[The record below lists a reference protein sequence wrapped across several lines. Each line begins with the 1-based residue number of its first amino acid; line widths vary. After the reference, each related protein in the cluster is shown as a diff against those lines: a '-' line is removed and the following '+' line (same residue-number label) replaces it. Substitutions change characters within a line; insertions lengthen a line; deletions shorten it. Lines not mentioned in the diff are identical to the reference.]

1 SPIGSILCAKLSL
14 NDMMLVLKTIFCLSL
29 LFCGG
34 LSVAEPAQ
42 PSWQLKIDRIGIQV
56 FQQQQAGFKQKHSK
70 GVMVV
75 KAQSEQVM
83 QLLQDLSLCSQ
94 WLYGCLSATRHDD
107 GLIHI
112 VVKGPL
118 WFKDRD
124 VVFASERRHLKASD
138 QWLITTDNQPT
149 MHPNSN
155 YVRVNTIHATWILT
169 TINSKKIQISYE
181 FYVDPQIKL
190 KSGVNK
196 YNRDALFLT
205 LRRLR
210 KLLRK
215 SAVNQASNPNQPK
228 P

>member
-1 SPIGSILCAKLSL
+1 
-14 NDMMLVLKTIFCLSL
+14 MLVLKTIFCLSL
-29 LFCGG
+29 LCFSG
-34 LSVAEPAQ
+34 LSVAQPAQ
-42 PSWQLKIDRIGIQV
+42 PSWQLKIDRQGIQV

-75 KAQSEQVM
+75 KAQSEQIM
-83 QLLQDLSLCSQ
+83 QLLQNLSLCSQ

-112 VVKGPL
+112 VIKGPL

-124 VVFASERRHLKASD
+124 VVFAAERQHLKASD
-138 QWLITTDNQPT
+138 QWLITTANQPT

-155 YVRVNTIHATWILT
+155 YVRINAIQATWLLT
-169 TINSKKIQISYE
+169 SINSKKIQISYE
-181 FYVDPQIKL
+181 FYIDPEIKL
-190 KSGVNK
+190 KAGVNK

-205 LRRLR
+205 LKQLR
-210 KLLRK
+210 KLLKK
-215 SAVNQASNPNQPK
+215 STIRVESNPDQSK

>member
-1 SPIGSILCAKLSL
+1 
-14 NDMMLVLKTIFCLSL
+14 M

-42 PSWQLKIDRIGIQV
+42 PSWQLKIDRVGIQV

-124 VVFASERRHLKASD
+124 VVFASETQYLKASD
-138 QWLITTDNQPT
+138 QWLITTDNQPK
-149 MHPNSN
+149 MHPNNN
-155 YVRVNTIHATWILT
+155 YVRINATVATWILT

-181 FYVDPQIKL
+181 FYADPEIKF

-205 LRRLR
+205 LKQLR
-210 KLLRK
+210 KLLKK
-215 SAVNQASNPNQPK
+215 STINVESNSDQSMP
-228 P
+228 